1 MECPPHHENLSCF
14 VDAWQ
19 VFTVSS
25 LAEMQTSRGKN
36 SALKMKGHYNTL
48 INKLYYTLSNV
59 FVVSAAF
66 KLLLASLGGK
76 VTENSNDRKGKDV
89 LDVALPALF
98 VFLIR
103 GQ

>member
-1 MECPPHHENLSCF
+1 MECPPHHESLSCF

-25 LAEMQTSRGKN
+25 QTVEMQTSGGKY
-36 SALKMKGHYNTL
+36 SVLKMKGPYNTL
-48 INKLYYTLSNV
+48 INTLYYTLSNV

-76 VTENSNDRKGKDV
+76 VTENSNHRKGKD
-89 LDVALPALF
+89 
-98 VFLIR
+98 
-103 GQ
+103 

>member
-1 MECPPHHENLSCF
+1 MECPPHHESLSCS

-25 LAEMQTSRGKN
+25 QTVEMQTSGGKY
-36 SALKMKGHYNTL
+36 SVLKMKGHYNTL

-66 KLLLASLGGK
+66 KPLLASLGGK
-76 VTENSNDRKGKDV
+76 VTENSNHRKGKD
-89 LDVALPALF
+89 
-98 VFLIR
+98 
-103 GQ
+103 